1 MRQPDESDAAR
12 RAAERRDVLADDR
25 DESAGQ
31 RDACSVERDSVAAL
45 RDRAAE
51 ERADAA
57 TDRAQDIAGRLWRAG
72 QEISRRQHL
81 ATTDVRS
88 TDLYELSPAAPAQ
101 LHARAAE
108 QDRDAALGSDAI
120 RSTLDEIRETFD
132 CGRAT
137 RAAAAADRVAAAAN
151 RSAAAVDRAAA
162 ARDRDD
168 TARDRQQAAIE
179 RELVQEIP
187 TGSSAP
193 PSTPGPGS
201 KAIVES
207 RQRIADSRSALDR
220 RSPHQA

>member
-12 RAAERRDVLADDR
+12 LGAERRDVLADDR
-25 DESAGQ
+25 DESADQ

-45 RDRAAE
+45 RDRVAE

-57 TDRAQDIAGRLWRAG
+57 TDRAQDIADRLWRAG
-72 QEISRRQHL
+72 REISRRQHL

-88 TDLYELSPAAPAQ
+88 TDLYELSPAARAQ

-108 QDRDAALGSDAI
+108 QDQDAALGSDAL

-132 CGRAT
+132 CGRAI
-137 RAAAAADRVAAAAN
+137 RAAAAADRVAAAAD

-187 TGSSAP
+187 TESSAP

-201 KAIVES
+201 RAIVES

-220 RSPHQA
+220 RSPH